1 MMLNIISRFVD
12 VVFPPRPTDI
22 CIRSC
27 TPERIS
33 ALYVPGAYEQC
44 QFVTH
49 YEKPIVQALIKENKY
64 YRNQKAAIFLA
75 SLLERWL
82 RSNLPQRQ
90 LVLIPV
96 PLSKKRVRERG
107 YNQVLEILA
116 HMQKNDLYEVRTDI
130 ISRPTHTKPQTSLAR
145 SERLLNLKDAI
156 VCKSTISDYAGKT
169 VVIVDDVVTTGAT
182 LAAARA
188 SLAPHIPSTTVI
200 CIALAH

>member
-49 YEKPIVQALIKENKY
+49 Y